1 MMPQKRVELLG
12 QQLELLAEK
21 FKEMVAID
29 IDLDLI
35 LLRVF

>member
-1 MMPQKRVELLG
+1 MPQKRVELLG

-21 FKEMVAID
+21 FKEMVAIAVRQF
-29 IDLDLI
+29 LI